1 MEGVAK
7 REKVPGIFCV
17 EGDWSSDMA
26 DRASVLDM
34 LEMLE
39 TVDGIPY
46 IHEHVADSIDAFEG
60 ALKKWKLKK
69 YAHYSIAYFAFHGK
83 PGKLML
89 GRHVVPLGKI
99 SGLLKNSCAGRIL
112 YFGSCSVLRIEE
124 EAALRFL
131 ADTGAEAVV
140 GFTRDVSWLA
150 SAALDLILLEA
161 LAVNKDEAA
170 VEKWLRKE
178 YGALARHLGLRM
190 YYGDKPPSA

>member
-1 MEGVAK
+1 MAK

-17 EGDWSSDMA
+17 EGDWSSDLA

-46 IHEHVADSIDAFEG
+46 IHEHVGESIDAFEG

-69 YAHYSIAYFAFHGK
+69 YADYSIAYFAFHGK
-83 PGKLML
+83 PGKLMF
-89 GRHVVPLGKI
+89 GRHVVPLKQI
-99 SGLLKNSCAGRIL
+99 AALLKGACAGRTL

-124 EAALRFL
+124 EAALRFVAETE
-131 ADTGAEAVV
+131 ADAVV

-161 LAVNKDEAA
+161 LAVNKDKVQ

-190 YYGDKPPSA
+190 FYGATPPPS

>member
-1 MEGVAK
+1 MAK
-7 REKVPGIFCV
+7 RERVPGIFCV

-69 YAHYSIAYFAFHGK
+69 YAQYSIGYFAFHGK

-89 GRHVVPLGKI
+89 GRHPVPLKKI
-99 SGLLKNSCAGRIL
+99 AELLKDSCAGRTL
-112 YFGSCSVLRIEE
+112 YFGSCSVLKIEE
-124 EAALRFL
+124 DVALKFL

-161 LAVNKDEAA
+161 LAVNRDEAK
-170 VEKWLRKE
+170 VEKWLRQE

-190 YYGDKPPSA
+190 YYGNKLPAA